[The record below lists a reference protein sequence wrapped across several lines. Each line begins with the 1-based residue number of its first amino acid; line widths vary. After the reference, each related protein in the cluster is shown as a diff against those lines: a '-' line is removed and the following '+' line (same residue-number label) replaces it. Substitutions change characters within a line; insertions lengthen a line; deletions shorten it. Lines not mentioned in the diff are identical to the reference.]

1 MYVLVLTTDWL
12 LLCHC
17 YHGCYRLHWI
27 IIVVVLEEMMR
38 QVRGNETH
46 KYLCSTIYIIP
57 TYQYSYWVLHSPSL
71 RWSSRRLL
79 VLSPW
84 LILDAKAFHYQVL
97 TLNRIRSKV
106 LTPNL
111 QLRWFSDLLQDLCF
125 RTSSYLRRCVF
136 SRRSDSLAKIVH
148 VYCNQ
153 VPVCDGWNI
162 SEHVCISFL
171 FVQVI
176 SRDLVPKLIPH
187 WQALQP
193 WRSKSFL
200 LYTRNA
206 TSAMSTCCSRM

>member
-1 MYVLVLTTDWL
+1 M
-12 LLCHC
+12 
-17 YHGCYRLHWI
+17 
-27 IIVVVLEEMMR
+27 IV
-38 QVRGNETH
+38 
-46 KYLCSTIYIIP
+46 STII
-57 TYQYSYWVLHSPSL
+57 SSLSMALHL
-71 RWSSRRLL
+71 MQ
-79 VLSPW
+79 
-84 LILDAKAFHYQVL
+84 KAFHYQVL
-97 TLNRIRSKV
+97 TLSRIRSKV
-106 LTPNL
+106 LTSNL

-153 VPVCDGWNI
+153 MPVCDGWNI
-162 SEHVCISFL
+162 SEHVCILFL
-171 FVQVI
+171 FIQVI

-206 TSAMSTCCSRM
+206 TSAISTCCSRM